1 MLKKKSVLKMIPVLA
16 FMLCSVGSACSEAA
30 HWEYVGQDAVTDE
43 KYFIDMESAWHDEF
57 GGGSFTKCENPKREY
72 IMVNTLNF
80 TNRSDGDYDASIT
93 KIKVYDAKGNL
104 VDTISDGA
112 AGVAKADSIL
122 GKLCLAIINLGK

>member
-1 MLKKKSVLKMIPVLA
+1 
-16 FMLCSVGSACSEAA
+16 
-30 HWEYVGQDAVTDE
+30 
-43 KYFIDMESAWHDEF
+43 MESAWHDEF